1 LQHLGQVLLL
11 FGRQAAQH
19 FRAGTQNKTGPN
31 RLAEKAPRS
40 TWIKLLD
47 QFRSFLVLV
56 LLGATVLAGV
66 VGDLKNAVVIGIVVI
81 FFPFGSA
88 VAEGAVVGIIGS
100 ARATGGLD
108 TYSKSLTCNQ
118 WFKKLSNN

>member
-31 RLAEKAPRS
+31 HLAEKAPRS
-40 TWIKLLD
+40 AWIKLLD

-66 VGDLKNAVVIGIVVI
+66 VGDVKDAVVIGIVLS
-81 FFPFGSA
+81 F
-88 VAEGAVVGIIGS
+88 
-100 ARATGGLD
+100 
-108 TYSKSLTCNQ
+108 LTHLTHCWASSRNIAPRLR
-118 WFKKLSNN
+118 WRR